1 MMGGR
6 RARKKSFLRSDAPLS
21 AEPVSRSAVSALIV
35 ISFLTTVFTMR
46 SLFALFSFCF
56 GLLTLSPAALAQ
68 EAPDALVK
76 RVTEEVLTIIKN
88 DKELQAGSMKKVF
101 ELVDNKILP
110 HFNFM
115 RMTSLAVGRDWS
127 KATPE
132 QKQKLAAEFKILL
145 VRTYANALISYRNQ
159 RVDVKPL
166 RMAPTDIE
174 VTVRTEVHQ
183 TSGQPVQLDYTLQK
197 KEDGWKVYDVIVAGI
212 SLVTNYREQFT
223 QEVRAHGIDG
233 LIKLL
238 VDKNNQP
245 SATQTPAAA
254 K

>member
-1 MMGGR
+1 M
-6 RARKKSFLRSDAPLS
+6 SRSVFRS
-21 AEPVSRSAVSALIV
+21 AEIAGAALPDLC
-35 ISFLTTVFTMR
+35 FLTTVFSMR
-46 SLFALFSFCF
+46 SLFALFSFCL
-56 GLLTLSPAALAQ
+56 GLLINAPAALAQ

-115 RMTSLAVGRDWS
+115 RMTALAVGRDWS

-145 VRTYANALISYRNQ
+145 VRTYANALVSYRNQ
-159 RVDVKPL
+159 RVNVKPL
-166 RMAPTDIE
+166 RMASADTD

-183 TSGQPVQLDYTLQK
+183 TSGQPVQLDYSLQK
-197 KEDGWKVYDVIVAGI
+197 KDDGWKVYDVIVGGV
-212 SLVTNYREQFT
+212 SLVTNYRETFA
-223 QEVRAHGIDG
+223 QEVRTNGIDG
-233 LIKLL
+233 LIRML
-238 VDKNNQP
+238 VDKNNRP
-245 SATQTPAAA
+245 AAMQTPQ

>member
-1 MMGGR
+1 M
-6 RARKKSFLRSDAPLS
+6 SRSVFRS
-21 AEPVSRSAVSALIV
+21 AESPEPRLYVLC
-35 ISFLTTVFTMR
+35 FLTTVFAMR
-46 SLFALFSFCF
+46 SLFALFSFCL
-56 GLLTLSPAALAQ
+56 GLLMNAPAALAQ

-132 QKQKLAAEFKILL
+132 QKQKLAAEFKVLL
-145 VRTYANALISYRNQ
+145 VRTYANALVSYRNQ
-159 RVDVKPL
+159 RVNVKPL
-166 RMAPTDIE
+166 HMGPADTD

-183 TSGQPVQLDYTLQK
+183 SSGQPVQLDYSLQK
-197 KEDGWKVYDVIVAGI
+197 KDDGWKVYDVIVGGV
-212 SLVTNYREQFT
+212 SLVTNYRETFA
-223 QEVRAHGIDG
+223 QEVRTNGIEG
-233 LIKLL
+233 LVKML
-238 VDKNNQP
+238 VDKNNRP
-245 SATQTPAAA
+245 AALQTPQ

>member
-1 MMGGR
+1 MSR
-6 RARKKSFLRSDAPLS
+6 SVLRSSELP
-21 AEPVSRSAVSALIV
+21 EPRLTDLC
-35 ISFLTTVFTMR
+35 FLTTVCAMR
-46 SLFALFSFCF
+46 SLFALFSLCF
-56 GLLTLSPAALAQ
+56 GLLMSAPAVLAQEAQ

-115 RMTSLAVGRDWS
+115 RMTALAVGRDWS

-145 VRTYANALISYRNQ
+145 VRTYANALVSYRNQ
-159 RVDVKPL
+159 RVNVKPL
-166 RMAPTDIE
+166 RTTPADTD
-174 VTVRTEVHQ
+174 VTVRTEVQ
-183 TSGQPVQLDYTLQK
+183 QASGQPVQLDYSLQK
-197 KEDGWKVYDVIVAGI
+197 KDDGWKVYDVIVSGV
-212 SLVTNYREQFT
+212 SLVTNYRETFA
-223 QEVRAHGIDG
+223 QEVRANGVDG
-233 LIKLL
+233 LIKML
-238 VDKNNQP
+238 VDKNSQP
-245 SATQTPAAA
+245 AAMQTPR